1 MTSDIRDTSKEKALP
16 TVRLRF
22 PSTELVLQKTVLF
35 FKIFKS
41 QSFQNFIQRKI
52 LPTIRLGFHQRRT
65 FINIFKSPTSCCN
78 TIKR

>member
-22 PSTELVLQKTVLF
+22 PSTELVLLKTVLF
-35 FKIFKS
+35 FKIFKN
-41 QSFQNFIQRKI
+41 QS
-52 LPTIRLGFHQRRT
+52 

-78 TIKR
+78 TIKC